1 VADSPL
7 ALLILCEETHM
18 TATRRQFLK
27 AAAAGS
33 AAGLVA
39 PATTVQAAGT
49 DYSVQ
54 GIDVASYQG
63 YPNWSSVKSS
73 GKTFAFTKAT
83 EGTTYTNPYFA
94 TNWSRMKSNGLIRG
108 AYHYGRPGTDAVS
121 QANHFVNT
129 VHPTSGDLQLALDIE
144 TTDGKSASAV
154 RTWIVNFINR
164 IKTLTG
170 RPGIIYTGFY
180 FWRDSAGN
188 GSNLNCPLWL
198 AAYVSNPAA
207 YVPAAWSTWSFWQYT
222 SSGTVSGVSGNVDRD
237 AWNGTVAN
245 LNNLRLP

>member
-1 VADSPL
+1 MAIS
-7 ALLILCEETHM
+7 
-18 TATRRQFLK
+18 RRRFLK
-27 AAAAGS
+27 S
-33 AAGLVA
+33 AAGVA
-39 PATTVQAAGT
+39 GAAAVGAGAFSLAAGT
-49 DYSVQ
+49 DYAIQ

-94 TNWSRMKSNGLIRG
+94 TNWPRMKSAGLIRG
-108 AYHYGRPGTDAVS
+108 AYHFGRPGTDPVT
-121 QANHFVNT
+121 QANRFCNV
-129 VHPTSGDLQLALDIE
+129 VAPVSGDLQMALDIE
-144 TTDGKSASAV
+144 VTDGKTPTQV
-154 RTWIVNFINR
+154 RSWIVSFINQ
-164 IKTLTG
+164 IKSRTG

-198 AAYVSNPAA
+198 AAYVSNPAN

-222 SSGTVSGVSGNVDRD
+222 SSGTCPGVSGNVDRD
-237 AWNGTVAN
+237 AWNGTLSG

>member
-1 VADSPL
+1 M
-7 ALLILCEETHM
+7 ALS
-18 TATRRQFLK
+18 RRQFLK
-27 AAAAGS
+27 RAAVGGAGVLGT
-33 AAGLVA
+33 AGLVL
-39 PATTVQAAGT
+39 AAGT

-63 YPNWSSVKSS
+63 YPDWTKVKAS

-94 TNWSRMKSNGLIRG
+94 TNWPRMKSAGLIRG
-108 AYHYGRPGTDAVS
+108 AYHYGRPGTDPVT
-121 QANHFVNT
+121 QANRFCNV
-129 VHPTSGDLQLALDIE
+129 VAPTHGDLQMALDIE
-144 TTDGKSASAV
+144 VTDGKTPSQV
-154 RTWIVNFINR
+154 RSWIVAFINQ
-164 IKTLTG
+164 IKSRTG

-198 AAYVSNPAA
+198 AAYVSNPAP

-222 SSGTVSGVSGNVDRD
+222 SSGSVSGVSGNVDRD
-237 AWNGTVAN
+237 AWNGSVSN

>member
-1 VADSPL
+1 MRLS
-7 ALLILCEETHM
+7 
-18 TATRRQFLK
+18 RRQFLGT
-27 AAAAGS
+27 AAAGA
-33 AAGLVA
+33 AAGVLG
-39 PATTVQAAGT
+39 TAASSRASGT
-49 DYSVQ
+49 SYSVQ

-73 GKTFAFTKAT
+73 GKSFAFTKAT

-94 TNWSRMKSNGLIRG
+94 TNWSRMKSAGLIRG
-108 AYHYGRPGTDAVS
+108 AYHYGRPGTDPTS
-121 QANHFVNT
+121 QADYFCNT
-129 VHPTSGDLQLALDIE
+129 VHPTSGDLQMTLDIE
-144 TTDGKSASAV
+144 TTDGKSSSQV
-154 RTWIVNFINR
+154 RSWIVTFINR
-164 IKTLTG
+164 IQYRTG

-198 AAYVSNPAA
+198 AAYVSDPSS

-222 SSGTVSGVSGNVDRD
+222 SSGSVSGVSGNVDRD
-237 AWNGTVAN
+237 AWNGTLTG